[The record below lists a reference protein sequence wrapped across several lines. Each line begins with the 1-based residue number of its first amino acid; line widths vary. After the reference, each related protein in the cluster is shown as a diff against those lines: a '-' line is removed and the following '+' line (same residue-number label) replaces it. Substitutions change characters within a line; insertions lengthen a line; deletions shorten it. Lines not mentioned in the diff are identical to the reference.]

1 MRPLA
6 IIGAAFGFCFGAA
19 VANAAVQ
26 TQQPLSSVPSPIISM
41 PQGRPTATIVVISD
55 KSGWTKDNAA
65 LATDLSGKGAL
76 VIGIDLPIYV
86 KAIEAEA
93 RPCLYPMSAIE
104 RLSRLKQKQAGST
117 GYQAPIIVGTGAGAS
132 MALYLAA
139 QTADA
144 TVSQTIAV
152 NPDPA
157 FTLSKPTCR
166 AQAQAPLA
174 TAKKYGFDPA
184 RHLTER
190 VRVVLADD
198 KPVSSMPDLSAWK
211 ALNPEIEAGTAAS
224 TPQAFLQGE
233 LTQLIS
239 ATETSEDELP
249 IDVTDTPPKSD
260 VMAVIISGDGGW
272 RDIDS
277 QVASFLQAK
286 GIPSV
291 GIDSLRY
298 FWSERSAKETA
309 ALVDQLV
316 DAYSRRFGT
325 RYVALMGYSFGAD
338 IIPSTYLALQ
348 PRTRARIKL
357 ISLLGLSHE
366 ADYEV
371 SVLGWTGAKGAGT
384 AGDPSVDAK
393 KIDTSL
399 IQCVYGADEDD
410 TGCPALAGT
419 KAELLKLPGAHHYD
433 GDYGKLTD
441 HIVEALMKRL
451 PRGEARD

>member
-1 MRPLA
+1 MRRLGLL
-6 IIGAAFGFCFGAA
+6 GAALGLGFGAMA
-19 VANAAVQ
+19 ANGAVQ
-26 TQQPLSSVPSPIISM
+26 APQPLSSVPSPIISM
-41 PQGRPTATIVVISD
+41 PQGKPTATIVMISD
-55 KSGWTKDNAA
+55 KSGWSKDNAT
-65 LATDLSGKGAL
+65 LAADLSGKGAL
-76 VIGIDLPIYV
+76 VIGIDLSLYV
-86 KAIEAEA
+86 KAVEAEA

-144 TVSQTIAV
+144 TISQTIAV
-152 NPDPA
+152 NPDPT

-166 AQAQAPLA
+166 AQAQPPLA
-174 TAKKYGFDPA
+174 AAKQYGFDPA
-184 RHLTER
+184 KHLTER

-198 KPVSSMPDLSAWK
+198 KLMASPPDLSAWK
-211 ALNPEIEAGTAAS
+211 TLNPEIETGTAAA
-224 TPQAFLQGE
+224 TPQAYLQGE
-233 LTQLIS
+233 LAQLINE
-239 ATETSEDELP
+239 TQTSEDELP

-277 QVASFLQAK
+277 QVASYLQAK

-291 GIDSLRY
+291 GVDSLRY
-298 FWSERSAKETA
+298 FWSERSAGETA

-348 PRTRARIKL
+348 PRTKARIKL
-357 ISLLGLSHE
+357 ISLMGLSHE

-399 IQCVYGADEDD
+399 IQCVYGADEED

-441 HIVEALMKRL
+441 HIVDALLRRL
-451 PRGEARD
+451 PHGDARD